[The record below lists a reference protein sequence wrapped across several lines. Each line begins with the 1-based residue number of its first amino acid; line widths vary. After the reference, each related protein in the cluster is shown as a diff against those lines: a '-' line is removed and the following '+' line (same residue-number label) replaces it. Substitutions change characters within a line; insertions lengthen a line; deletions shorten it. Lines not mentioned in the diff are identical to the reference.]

1 MSNVSG
7 GCGNVPRS
15 FGDVRLIPHG
25 PKKSSNGAS
34 LGNLDAEHLREL
46 VPLGSIPPVA
56 PEPGRSQ
63 NVVGRQQRLAV
74 HLSGD
79 ADRGDS
85 ILPRRRRR
93 LPLAKIGHGRSESV
107 DPVGWSLLAYL
118 ALGRVGSWW
127 DGQHVVAAFADG
139 EDAVRG
145 HRAINKDD
153 REALRSAVDAEV
165 VAAVHGLA
173 LHV

>member
-1 MSNVSG
+1 M
-7 GCGNVPRS
+7 
-15 FGDVRLIPHG
+15 
-25 PKKSSNGAS
+25 
-34 LGNLDAEHLREL
+34 HLT
-46 VPLGSIPPVA
+46 
-56 PEPGRSQ
+56 
-63 NVVGRQQRLAV
+63 
-74 HLSGD
+74 GD

-85 ILPRRRRR
+85 VLPRRRRR
-93 LPLAKIGHGRSESV
+93 RQLLAEIGHGRSESV

-127 DGQHVVAAFADG
+127 DGQHVVATLADG

-145 HRAINKDD
+145 HRAIGEDD

-173 LHV
+173 L